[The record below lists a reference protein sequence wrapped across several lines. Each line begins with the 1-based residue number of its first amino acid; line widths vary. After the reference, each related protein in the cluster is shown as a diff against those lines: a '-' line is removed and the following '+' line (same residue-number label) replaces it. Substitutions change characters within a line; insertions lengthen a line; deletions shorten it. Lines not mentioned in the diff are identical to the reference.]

1 VVNAAYIWR
10 DGPPSINLRRVDAVV
25 NAAYIWR
32 DGPPSINLRRVDA
45 VVNAAYIWRDGR
57 VVECGGLE
65 NRCPPIGG
73 PGVRIPLSPQN
84 RLLPREAGGFLFYRL
99 TNQACLS
106 EARWKIKSSY
116 E

>member
-1 VVNAAYIWR
+1 MSETNKGVIWYAR
-10 DGPPSINLRRVDAVV
+10 FLLMGSLKI
-25 NAAYIWR
+25 
-32 DGPPSINLRRVDA
+32 
-45 VVNAAYIWRDGR
+45 
-57 VVECGGLE
+57 
-65 NRCPPIGG
+65 
-73 PGVRIPLSPQN
+73 IPLSPQN